1 MQTNSNNAMFRYVIK
16 RGVYESNQTNFQKIS
31 RRDLSNN
38 PVDSDIVVYVQQ
50 YK

>member
-1 MQTNSNNAMFRYVIK
+1 MPTNSNNAIFRHVTK

-31 RRDLSNN
+31 RRNLSKN